1 MRVLAVCKPTRIV
14 FSPQDGQPQFEFSRP
29 SAPAMACSVPSVVCG
44 DFVLQLQAHREESS
58 PFFGKK
64 ACSSL
69 SLSLCVCVCVH
80 GVCSLVW
87 VCPPRVSLNLS
98 HTPHC
103 RLVFSPHETC
113 LGYSGIGG
121 RGWMSLHSPGQ
132 RFTLSD
138 VCVLSMDKEGK
149 CGVRR
154 ESAGRSATEV

>member
-69 SLSLCVCVCVH
+69 SLSLSLSLCVFMVCAVWF
-80 GVCSLVW
+80 GCAPPGSL
-87 VCPPRVSLNLS
+87 SIS
-98 HTPHC
+98 HTLPI
-103 RLVFSPHETC
+103 V
-113 LGYSGIGG
+113 
-121 RGWMSLHSPGQ
+121 
-132 RFTLSD
+132 
-138 VCVLSMDKEGK
+138 V
-149 CGVRR
+149 
-154 ESAGRSATEV
+154 